1 MQNGDSG
8 DIFMDSGDMF
18 LLRDNKQL
26 VAKTQRAPFRP
37 LCRRDRRSLPYWGI

>member
-26 VAKTQRAPFRP
+26 VAKTESSIQTTVQE
-37 LCRRDRRSLPYWGI
+37 G

>member
-18 LLRDNKQL
+18 LLRDKKQL
-26 VAKTQRAPFRP
+26 VAKTESSIQTTVQE
-37 LCRRDRRSLPYWGI
+37 G